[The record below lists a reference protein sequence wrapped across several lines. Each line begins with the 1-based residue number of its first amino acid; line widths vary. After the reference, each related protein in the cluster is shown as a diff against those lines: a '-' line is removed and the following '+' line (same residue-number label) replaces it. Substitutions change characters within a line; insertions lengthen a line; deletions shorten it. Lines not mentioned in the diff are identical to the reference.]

1 MASYVWWWRRL
12 MVVIIGSVL
21 MQNPVFSQ
29 PQTNLLGRGCS
40 QYNAT
45 NLPDFFRRLNASFVD
60 LRNQLSNQDKRFA
73 TTQQAVYA
81 MIECRKY
88 LSRADCVSCY
98 DSAVSLIRTCSGANG
113 ARVTYDGCFLRYESN
128 NFYQDTTQP
137 GNAEICGNRTSSQP
151 NALSPVALQL
161 LNDLSTATPRIS
173 DFFAATKREAS
184 GVTVYGVAQCAES
197 ITESG
202 CQDCLTVAYKNIEG
216 CLPRYAEGRAVD
228 AACFMRFSDR
238 AFFADNTTTD
248 ITPFLGGGGSSNKKK
263 AAIIGG
269 VAGGVGLLLIILAVF
284 LWYRLSRKP
293 KTAERGNIL
302 GATELRGPVSYS
314 FKDLKIA
321 TKDFNESNKLGEGGF
336 GDVYKGT
343 LKNGNVVAVKK
354 LAIMSSR
361 AKADFETEVRL
372 ISNVHHRNLI
382 RLLGC
387 SNKASDLLL
396 VYEYMAN
403 GSLERYL
410 YGDRR
415 GMLNWK
421 QRFNI
426 IFGTARGL
434 AYLHE
439 QFHVCIIHRDIK
451 SSNILLDDEFQP
463 KIADFGLVRLLPE
476 DQSHVSTK
484 FAGTLGYTAPEYAI
498 HGHLTEKVDVYSFG
512 VVVLEII
519 SGRRSNDMQ
528 IEPVTEYLLEQAW
541 KLHETGTPVKLVD
554 ETLDPNEYNEQE
566 VKKIIE
572 IALMCTQSPA
582 NLRPSMSEVVV
593 MLLSDRSTESRT
605 PSRPTIISMDKSKA
619 FDASMTTGS
628 SASTATNTFSDFT
641 GR

>member
-1 MASYVWWWRRL
+1 MLLLLSSELVLVRTGL
-12 MVVIIGSVL
+12 VLPMMV
-21 MQNPVFSQ
+21 
-29 PQTNLLGRGCS
+29 
-40 QYNAT
+40 
-45 NLPDFFRRLNASFVD
+45 
-60 LRNQLSNQDKRFA
+60 
-73 TTQQAVYA
+73 
-81 MIECRKY
+81 
-88 LSRADCVSCY
+88 
-98 DSAVSLIRTCSGANG
+98 
-113 ARVTYDGCFLRYESN
+113 CFLRYDRN
-128 NFYQDTTQP
+128 NFYQDTTLT
-137 GNAEICGNRTSSQP
+137 GNAPICGNRTSRP
-151 NALSPVALQL
+151 NALNPVAQQL
-161 LNDLSTATPRIS
+161 LNDLSKATPRIS
-173 DFFAATKREAS
+173 GFFAATKSEES
-184 GVTVYGVAQCAES
+184 GVAVYGVAQCAET

-202 CQDCLTVAYKNIEG
+202 CQDCLTIAYKNIEG
-216 CLPRYAEGRAVD
+216 CLPKNAEGRAVD
-228 AACFMRFSDR
+228 AACFMRKFKQEES
-238 AFFADNTTTD
+238 
-248 ITPFLGGGGSSNKKK
+248 GHYWGCS
-263 AAIIGG
+263 
-269 VAGGVGLLLIILAVF
+269 
-284 LWYRLSRKP
+284 WRKP
-293 KTAERGNIL
+293 KAAERGNIL
-302 GATELRGPVSYS
+302 GGTELRGPVSYR

-336 GDVYKGT
+336 GDVYKGI

-354 LAIMSSR
+354 LAMFSSR

-387 SNKASDLLL
+387 SIKGAELLL
-396 VYEYMAN
+396 AYEYMAN

-410 YGDRR
+410 YGDKR

-426 IFGTARGL
+426 ICGTARGL

-451 SSNILLDDEFQP
+451 SSNILLDDEFQM

-519 SGRRSNDMQ
+519 SGRRSNTMQ

-541 KLHETGTPVKLVD
+541 KLHETGMPEKLVD
-554 ETLDPNEYNEQE
+554 ETLDPNGYNEQE

-582 NLRPSMSEVVV
+582 NLRPSVSEVVV
-593 MLLSDRSTESRT
+593 MLLSDRSTNTRT
-605 PSRPTIISMDKSKA
+605 PSRPTIISMDKS
-619 FDASMTTGS
+619 TQWTH
-628 SASTATNTFSDFT
+628 
-641 GR
+641 R

>member
-1 MASYVWWWRRL
+1 MANYVWWFT
-12 MVVIIGSVL
+12 VAFIGCLL
-21 MQNPVFSQ
+21 MQKPVVSN
-29 PQTNLLGRGCS
+29 PQTHLLNEGCS
-40 QYNAT
+40 QYNVT
-45 NLPDFFRRLNASFVD
+45 NLPDFFIPSF
-60 LRNQLSNQDKRFA
+60 SEGMK
-73 TTQQAVYA
+73 
-81 MIECRKY
+81 
-88 LSRADCVSCY
+88 
-98 DSAVSLIRTCSGANG
+98 
-113 ARVTYDGCFLRYESN
+113 YESN

-137 GNAEICGNRTSSQP
+137 GNAPICGNRTTSRP
-151 NALSPVALQL
+151 NALNPVAQQL
-161 LNDLSTATPRIS
+161 LKNLSIATPRIS
-173 DFFAATKREAS
+173 GFFAATKSEAS
-184 GVTVYGVAQCAES
+184 GVTVYGVAQCAET
-197 ITESG
+197 ITERG
-202 CQDCLTVAYKNIEG
+202 CQDCLTVAYTNIEG
-216 CLPRYAEGRAVD
+216 CLPKNAEGRAVD
-228 AACFMRFSDR
+228 AACFMRYSDR
-238 AFFADNTTTD
+238 AFFADNMTTD
-248 ITPFLGGGGSSNKKK
+248 ITKFLGGGGSSNKKK

-269 VAGGVGLLLIILAVF
+269 VVGGVGLLLIILAAF

-293 KTAERGNIL
+293 KAVERGNLL
-302 GATELRGPVSYS
+302 GATELRGPVSYR

-321 TKDFNESNKLGEGGF
+321 TKDFSENNKLGEGGF

-354 LAIMSSR
+354 LAMFSSR

-387 SNKASDLLL
+387 SIKGAELLL

-410 YGDRR
+410 YGDKR

-426 IFGTARGL
+426 ICGTARGL

-451 SSNILLDDEFQP
+451 SSNILLDDEFQT

-512 VVVLEII
+512 IVVLEII
-519 SGRRSNDMQ
+519 SGRRSNDIK

-541 KLHETGTPVKLVD
+541 KLHETGMTEKLVD
-554 ETLDPNEYNEQE
+554 ETLDPNEFNEQE

-593 MLLSDRSTESRT
+593 MLLSDRSTSTRT
-605 PSRPTIISMDKSKA
+605 PSRPTIITMDKSTPV
-619 FDASMTTGS
+619 DSSITTGS
-628 SASTATNTFSDFT
+628 SASNATNTFSDFT

>member
-1 MASYVWWWRRL
+1 MASYVWWRL
-12 MVVIIGSVL
+12 IVVIIGCVS
-21 MQNPVFSQ
+21 MQKPVFSE
-29 PQTNLLGRGCS
+29 PQTNLLGKGCS

-45 NLPDFFRRLNASFVD
+45 NLPDFFRRLNASFDD

-73 TTQQAVYA
+73 TTKQAVYA

-98 DSAVSLIRTCSGANG
+98 DAAVSLIRTCSGANG

-128 NFYQDTTQP
+128 NFYQDTTLP
-137 GNAEICGNRTSSQP
+137 GNAEICGNRTASQP
-151 NALSPVALQL
+151 NALSPVTLQL
-161 LNDLSTATPRIS
+161 LNDLSIATPRIS
-173 DFFAATKREAS
+173 DFFAATKREVS
-184 GVTVYGVAQCAES
+184 GVTVYGVAQCAET

-202 CQDCLTVAYKNIEG
+202 CQDCLTVAHKNIEG
-216 CLPRYAEGRAVD
+216 CLPKYAEGKAVD
-228 AACFMRFSDR
+228 AACFMRYSDR
-238 AFFADNTTTD
+238 DFFADNKTTD

-263 AAIIGG
+263 AAIIGS
-269 VAGGVGLLLIILAVF
+269 VVGGVGLLLIVLAFF

-293 KTAERGNIL
+293 KAAERGNIL
-302 GATELRGPVSYS
+302 GATELRGPVSYR

-343 LKNGNVVAVKK
+343 LTNGNVVAVKK
-354 LAIMSSR
+354 LAMISSR

-387 SNKASDLLL
+387 SNKGAELLL
-396 VYEYMAN
+396 VYEYMSN

-410 YGDRR
+410 Y
-415 GMLNWK
+415 
-421 QRFNI
+421 
-426 IFGTARGL
+426 
-434 AYLHE
+434 
-439 QFHVCIIHRDIK
+439 
-451 SSNILLDDEFQP
+451 
-463 KIADFGLVRLLPE
+463 
-476 DQSHVSTK
+476 
-484 FAGTLGYTAPEYAI
+484 EYAI

-519 SGRRSNDMQ
+519 SGRRSNDVQ

-541 KLHETGTPVKLVD
+541 KLHETGTPQKLVD

-572 IALMCTQSPA
+572 IALICTQSPA

-593 MLLSDRSTESRT
+593 MLLSDRSTDTRT
-605 PSRPTIISMDKSKA
+605 PSRPTIISMDKSTPV
-619 FDASMTTGS
+619 DTSMTTGS
-628 SASTATNTFSDFT
+628 SASNATNTFSDFT